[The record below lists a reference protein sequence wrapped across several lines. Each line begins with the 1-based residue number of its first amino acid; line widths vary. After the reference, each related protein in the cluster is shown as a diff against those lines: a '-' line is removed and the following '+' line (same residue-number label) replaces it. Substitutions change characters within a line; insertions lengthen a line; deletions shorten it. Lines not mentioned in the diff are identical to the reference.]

1 MNYVLDSDIITALLK
16 GNEIVKGKLDES
28 FLLNKE
34 IFLNGIN
41 YYEIKR
47 GLLYT
52 NAKNKLYAFDK
63 LCTEC
68 KVLLFDKLDIF
79 DKASEIYVNL
89 KKRGLPS
96 DDDADILIA
105 SIAII
110 HNLILVTNNTKH
122 FEKIPDIKLE
132 NWLEQ
137 TN

>member
-1 MNYVLDSDIITALLK
+1 MNYVLDTDIITALLK
-16 GNEIVKGKLDES
+16 GNEIVKEKLDES

-34 IFLNGIN
+34 IFINGIN

-47 GLLYT
+47 GLLDT
-52 NAKNKLYAFDK
+52 NAKNKLSAFDK

-89 KKRGLPS
+89 KKRGLRS

-110 HNLILVTNNTKH
+110 HNLILVTNNTKD
-122 FEKIPDIKLE
+122 FKKIPAIKLE
-132 NWLEQ
+132 NWLA
-137 TN
+137 T